1 MNQILS
7 VGLILLVALGAGH
20 LTQRVRLPEV
30 TGYLLVGVLIGPAAL
45 DIITAD
51 NLEALQLLSEV
62 ALGLIL
68 FGIGTIFESAGF
80 TRLGR
85 RVAIVTLSEAIG
97 ACVLVIAVMLVL
109 GVPAAAAVLLGVV
122 AMETAPATTLM
133 IVREYDTRGP
143 LTDTLLA
150 LLAMNN
156 LLVLLTFG
164 VVAAVLTLTAG
175 GIGSLYAS
183 AHGLA
188 WSIGGSI
195 ALGVLTGLLL
205 VLWTPRVESASET
218 MTLAIGTVL
227 LTVGAARALGLS
239 PLIAALTVGAV
250 IANVSGHSEALV
262 EELRRADPPLYA
274 VFFVLAGAELPIDL
288 LPAIGLTG
296 TAYVVMRS
304 AGKVTGAWMAARR
317 TEMPDVIRRHLGW
330 CILSSSSLAIGLTIQ
345 IREQFPELA
354 DVVTAVVLSAVIVF
368 EIVGPILARTALR
381 RAGEITVSPA
391 DLLTATAAWREG
403 R

>member
-7 VGLILLVALGAGH
+7 VGLILLVALAAGH

-45 DIITAD
+45 DIITTE

-68 FGIGTIFESAGF
+68 FGIGTIFEGATF
-80 TRLGR
+80 ARLGR
-85 RVAIVTLSEAIG
+85 RVAIVTLTEGLG
-97 ACVLVIAVMLVL
+97 ACALVVIVMLLL
-109 GVPAAAAVLLGVV
+109 GLPAAVALLLGVV

-143 LTDTLLA
+143 VTDMLLA

-164 VVAAVLTLTAG
+164 VVAAVLTMTVSDN
-175 GIGSLYAS
+175 GSLYAS
-183 AHGLA
+183 AHGLV
-188 WSIGGSI
+188 WSIGGSV
-195 ALGVLTGLLL
+195 ALGLLSGLLL
-205 VLWTPRVESASET
+205 DVWTPRVESASET

-227 LTVGAARALGLS
+227 LTVGAARALDLS

-250 IANVSGHSEALV
+250 ITNVSGHSQALV
-262 EELRRADPPLYA
+262 EELQRADPPLYA
-274 VFFVLAGAELPIDL
+274 AFFVLAGAELPVNL
-288 LPAIGLTG
+288 LPQIGLTG
-296 TAYVVMRS
+296 IAYVAMRG
-304 AGKVTGAWMAARR
+304 AGKVTGAWLAARR
-317 TEMPDVIRRHLGW
+317 TAMDPVIQRHLGW

-345 IREQFPELA
+345 VREQFPEMA
-354 DVVTAVVLSAVIVF
+354 EAVTAVVLSAVIVF
-368 EIVGPILARTALR
+368 EIAGPILARTALE
-381 RAGEITVSPA
+381 RAGEMTVSPLDA
-391 DLLTATAAWREG
+391 VPVRGAR
-403 R
+403 